1 MIFFF
6 LDDHVK
12 RNPSRREIWKQA
24 RLSSRTHVEVD
35 IFLRR
40 SKYRE
45 RASFAGYV
53 SSRVRRSFDEIL
65 ITSFLLHVSRWL
77 ALCSIS
83 RYPEA
88 STANNIGCTYVPSQ
102 PIIPYRDL
110 WILPKVAR
118 IIKKKRKKVLQF
130 DYTTPLIAEYLKDR
144 RPALH
149 LGCITNAKSVQ
160 SRVCISRLV

>member
-77 ALCSIS
+77 PLCSIS

-88 STANNIGCTYVPSQ
+88 STANNRVHLRSLAAHYSACTV
-102 PIIPYRDL
+102 I
-110 WILPKVAR
+110 WILPKVPR